1 MSAQVDEGRCA
12 ETFKA
17 IGDRTRLSILRN
29 LLAEEKCVTDLAKA
43 LSTDPPR
50 ISFHLARLK
59 FAGLV
64 VDERQGQRVIYRVN
78 PEIRLQAGRGH
89 AAIDVGCCTLDFAL
103 EK

>member
-1 MSAQVDEGRCA
+1 MSSEQDEVRCA

-17 IGDRTRLSILRN
+17 IGDRTRLQILRT
-29 LLAEEKCVTDLAKA
+29 LLDSEKCVTDLAKS
-43 LSTDPPR
+43 LNTDAPR

-78 PEIRLQAGRGH
+78 PDIRKQAGRGH
-89 AAIDVGCCTLDFAL
+89 AVIDIGCCSLDFVAG
-103 EK
+103 K